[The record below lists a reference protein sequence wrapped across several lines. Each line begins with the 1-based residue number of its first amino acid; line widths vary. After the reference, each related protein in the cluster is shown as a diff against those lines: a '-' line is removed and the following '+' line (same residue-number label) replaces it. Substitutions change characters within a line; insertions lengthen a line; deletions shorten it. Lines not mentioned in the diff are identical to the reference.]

1 MSQWLAERTA
11 SVLESRTSRRSF
23 IVRTALAGSALTV
36 APLRFLLRP
45 VTAYAA
51 ICGCAGSTCD
61 CGSLCCDGYTDFCC
75 TINNGVN
82 ACPPGTFAGGWWKVD
97 SSGFCT
103 SGGQRQPR
111 YYIDCHHFCAK
122 CTTGCGGGVGTNCS
136 GRNPFCSSGC
146 VNCSCGC
153 ANGNCA
159 NRRVCCNYFRYGQ
172 CHQEIACSGPV
183 TCRVVSCTPPY
194 LSDSS
199 CTSTTCT
206 DNATATHT
214 AACVGNQPPPP
225 PPPSTISEEEREMRI
240 SAHKRSTQVQ
250 GHDVYDI
257 MWASA
262 SGSQATAAG
271 RTVTVVSSALLVAP
285 ESPDAGPCQ
294 ITLFIGGVNAGNH
307 TVQPGSTAFPIYRD
321 GRISVIDLN
330 NRGLL
335 VEYERLVA

>member
-1 MSQWLAERTA
+1 LSQWLAERTA

-45 VTAYAA
+45 VSAYAA
-51 ICGCAGSTCD
+51 ICGCVGSTCD
-61 CGSLCCDGYTDFCC
+61 CGALCCDGYTEFCC

-97 SSGFCT
+97 ASGFCT

-111 YYIDCHHFCAK
+111 YYIDCHHFCTN

-136 GRNPFCSSGC
+136 GRNPFCSPAC
-146 VNCSCGC
+146 VNCGCGC

-159 NRRVCCNYFRYGQ
+159 NRRACCNYFRYGQ

-183 TCRVVSCTPPY
+183 TCRVVSCTAPY
-194 LSDSS
+194 LSDGA

-206 DNATATHT
+206 DNATATHS
-214 AACVGNQPPPP
+214 AACVDHLP
-225 PPPSTISEEEREMRI
+225 PPPSSISEEEREMRI

-294 ITLFIGGVNAGNH
+294 VTLFIGGVNTGNH
-307 TVQPGSTAFPIYRD
+307 TVQPGSTAFPIYAD
-321 GRISVIDLN
+321 GRVSVIDLN

-335 VEYERLVA
+335 VEYERIVA